1 MELFPKKFN
10 ITKMSSTDAAIYA
23 IQYLIHS
30 LHNPAPA
37 SLLVKLIN
45 DHTAALRILLEIFN
59 KSTPQRK
66 ISKGGTT

>member
-10 ITKMSSTDAAIYA
+10 ITKISSTDASIYA
-23 IQYLIHS
+23 IQDLIHA

-37 SLLVKLIN
+37 SLILKLVNEHI
-45 DHTAALRILLEIFN
+45 AALRMLLGIFN
-59 KSTPQRK
+59 KSTPQGK